1 MQINES
7 NLNFKPLT
15 QRVKTNFIILHH
27 RAGDGSVQ
35 SIHLQHI
42 KDNGY
47 SGIGY
52 HYYVRKN
59 GEIWRGRP
67 QYAVG
72 AHCPGRNSD
81 SIGVCFEGNFEGGKL
96 NGEVVPPETISE
108 IQLQAGLELVKYL
121 SKQVY
126 PGAKVAGHKDHYAT
140 ACPGKNFP
148 LERFKQL

>member
-15 QRVKTNFIILHH
+15 QRVKTGHILLHH
-27 RAGDGSVQ
+27 CAGDGSVH
-35 SIHLQHI
+35 SLHLQHR
-42 KDNGY
+42 KQGWA
-47 SGIGY
+47 GIGY
-52 HYYVRKN
+52 HYLVRKS

-67 QYAVG
+67 QWAQG
-72 AHCPGRNSD
+72 SHCPGRNID
-81 SIGVCFEGNFEGGKL
+81 SIGICFEGNFEGGKL
-96 NGEVVPPETISE
+96 NGEVVPPETMSE

-126 PGAKVAGHKDHYAT
+126 PGAKVGGHKDHYAT